1 MIQQLKPTVMA
12 LLVLNISLIVIG
24 VEMVL
29 ILVILLIREI
39 AVLVFTKCCKLFR
52 GTTNFFVR

>member
-39 AVLVFTKCCKLFR
+39 AVLVFIQMLQIIQRYHKLFC
-52 GTTNFFVR
+52 